1 MSRQKLIKMFDIQKG
16 RGLMKQRKRAGIL
29 LMLVCLIVT
38 LALPVTA
45 NAAVKINKTS
55 VSVLRGKTYNLKIT
69 GTKKKIKWTS
79 SNKKIATVS
88 ASGKIK
94 GINKGRCNIYAKVGK
109 KKYTCKVTVK
119 QPVTSIKLSKKSI
132 SLNKGKKYTLKAS
145 IAPKNAANKAV
156 VWKSSNKKIAT
167 VSSKGVV
174 TAKSAG
180 TTTITATA
188 KDGSRKKASCKVT
201 IKGSNNKKILIQELK
216 FDIKER
222 IIELMPAQYKDTS
235 KYWVNRYIGREDH
248 YYDPIIFPS
257 NATNKTL
264 SWKSSNT
271 NVATVDT
278 KGNITALR
286 AGTTIISASTTD
298 GSKKT
303 ISYKATVIGGK
314 ENFMEIDMS
323 QKENLAKYLKR
334 TSNRSYTEKL
344 YDERTGEKTEE
355 RKHHFL
361 FENHLYSQ
369 GWRCVGISADYEI
382 IMGHE
387 QEESYNVP
395 KKAIPYE
402 ITVTNPAEMNM
413 EILQAKG
420 KLVFYNIR
428 GGDLLGAEEIHSH
441 NKEYLA
447 NPY

>member
-1 MSRQKLIKMFDIQKG
+1 
-16 RGLMKQRKRAGIL
+16 
-29 LMLVCLIVT
+29 MLVCLIIT

-94 GINKGRCNIYAKVGK
+94 GIKKGRCNIYAKVGK

-132 SLNKGKKYTLKAS
+132 SLNKGKKYTLKAR
-145 IAPKNAANKAV
+145 IAPKSAANKAV
-156 VWKSSNKKIAT
+156 VWKSSNTKIAS

-201 IKGSNNKKILIQELK
+201 IKGSSNKKILIQELK

-222 IIELMPAQYKDTS
+222 IIELMPAQYKEPS
-235 KYWVNRYIGREDH
+235 KYWVNKYVDSEGY

-323 QKENLAKYLKR
+323 KKENLEKYLKR
-334 TSNRSYTEKL
+334 TSNRSYTENI
-344 YDERTGEKTEE
+344 YDSWTGEKTGE
-355 RKHHFL
+355 RKQYFL
-361 FENHLYSQ
+361 FENPLYSQ
-369 GWRCVGISADYEI
+369 GWRCVGISADYGI

-387 QEESYNVP
+387 QEEHHIGI
-395 KKAIPYE
+395 KQIPYE
-402 ITVTNPAEMNM
+402 ITFTNPAAMNM

-428 GGDLLGAEEIHSH
+428 GGDLLGTEEIHSH

>member
-1 MSRQKLIKMFDIQKG
+1 MFDIQKG

-29 LMLVCLIVT
+29 LMLVCLIIT

-94 GINKGRCNIYAKVGK
+94 GINKGKCNIYAKVGK

-156 VWKSSNKKIAT
+156 VWKSSNTKIAT

-201 IKGSNNKKILIQELK
+201 IKGSSNKKILIQELK

-334 TSNRSYTEKL
+334 ASNRSYTEKL

-361 FENHLYSQ
+361 FENPLYSQ

-441 NKEYLA
+441 DKEYLA

>member
-1 MSRQKLIKMFDIQKG
+1 MFDIQKG

-29 LMLVCLIVT
+29 LMLVCLIIT

-156 VWKSSNKKIAT
+156 VWKSSNTKIAS

-188 KDGSRKKASCKVT
+188 KDGSGKKANCKVT
-201 IKGSNNKKILIQELK
+201 VKGSSNKKILIQELK

-361 FENHLYSQ
+361 FENPLYSQ

>member
-1 MSRQKLIKMFDIQKG
+1 MFDIQKG
-16 RGLMKQRKRAGIL
+16 RGLMKQRKRVGIL
-29 LMLVCLIVT
+29 LILVCLIIT

-361 FENHLYSQ
+361 FENPLYSQ

-387 QEESYNVP
+387 QEKSYDVP
-395 KKAIPYE
+395 KKAIPYM
-402 ITVTNPAEMNM
+402 ITVTNPAKMNM

-428 GGDLLGAEEIHSH
+428 GGDLLGTEEFYPSDKKIY
-441 NKEYLA
+441 NA

>member
-1 MSRQKLIKMFDIQKG
+1 
-16 RGLMKQRKRAGIL
+16 
-29 LMLVCLIVT
+29 MLVCLIIT

-94 GINKGRCNIYAKVGK
+94 GIKKGRCNIYAKVGK

-132 SLNKGKKYTLKAS
+132 SLNKGKKYTLKAR

-156 VWKSSNKKIAT
+156 VWKSSNTKIAS

-188 KDGSRKKASCKVT
+188 KDGSRQNASCKVT
-201 IKGSNNKKILIQELK
+201 IKGSSNKKILIQELK

-222 IIELMPAQYKDTS
+222 IIELMPAQYKDPS
-235 KYWVNRYIGREDH
+235 KYWVNKYVDSEGY

-323 QKENLAKYLKR
+323 KKENLEKYLKR
-334 TSNRSYTEKL
+334 TSNRSYTENI
-344 YDERTGEKTEE
+344 YDSWTGEKTGE
-355 RKHHFL
+355 RKQYFL
-361 FENHLYSQ
+361 FENPLYSQ
-369 GWRCVGISADYEI
+369 GWRCVGISADYGI

-387 QEESYNVP
+387 QEEHHIGI
-395 KKAIPYE
+395 KQIPYE
-402 ITVTNPAEMNM
+402 ITFTNPAAMNM

-428 GGDLLGAEEIHSH
+428 GGDLLGTEQIHSH
-441 NKEYLA
+441 DKKYLA

>member
-1 MSRQKLIKMFDIQKG
+1 
-16 RGLMKQRKRAGIL
+16 
-29 LMLVCLIVT
+29 MLVCLLLSVI
-38 LALPVTA
+38 AMPVSA
-45 NAAVKINKTS
+45 NAAKLNKKNVSIN
-55 VSVLRGKTYNLKIT
+55 VGKTYTLKAKGTKGKIT
-69 GTKKKIKWTS
+69 WTS
-79 SNKKIATVS
+79 SNKSVATVS
-88 ASGKIK
+88 SK
-94 GINKGRCNIYAKVGK
+94 GVVKAKKKGTAVITAKYGK
-109 KKYTCKVTVK
+109 KKITCKVTVK
-119 QPVTSIKLSKKSI
+119 QPLTSIKLNKASAVLKKGN
-132 SLNKGKKYTLKAS
+132 SLSLKATVLPGS
-145 IAPKNAANKAV
+145 ANNKSV
-156 VWKSSNKKIAT
+156 RWTSSNTKIAT

-201 IKGSNNKKILIQELK
+201 VKGSSNKKILIQELK

-235 KYWVNRYIGREDH
+235 KYWVNKYVGREDY

-314 ENFMEIDMS
+314 ENFMEIDMTK
-323 QKENLAKYLKR
+323 KENLEKYLKR
-334 TSNRSYTEKL
+334 ASNRSYTENI
-344 YDERTGEKTEE
+344 YDSWTGEKTGE

-361 FENHLYSQ
+361 FENPLYSQ

-387 QEESYNVP
+387 QEKSYDVP
-395 KKAIPYE
+395 KKAIPYM

-428 GGDLLGAEEIHSH
+428 GGDLLGTEEFYPSDKKIY
-441 NKEYLA
+441 NA

>member
-1 MSRQKLIKMFDIQKG
+1 
-16 RGLMKQRKRAGIL
+16 
-29 LMLVCLIVT
+29 MLVCLIIT

-109 KKYTCKVTVK
+109 KKYSCKVTVK

-132 SLNKGKKYTLKAS
+132 SLNKGKKYTLKVS

-156 VWKSSNKKIAT
+156 VWKSSNTKIAT

-180 TTTITATA
+180 TATITATA

-201 IKGSNNKKILIQELK
+201 IKGSSNKKILIQELK

-235 KYWVNRYIGREDH
+235 KYWVNKYIGRGDS

-278 KGNITALR
+278 KGNVTALR

-314 ENFMEIDMS
+314 ENFMEIDMTK
-323 QKENLAKYLKR
+323 KENLTKYIKR
-334 TSNRSYTEKL
+334 TSNRSYTENI
-344 YDERTGEKTEE
+344 YDSWTEEKTGE
-355 RKHHFL
+355 RKHYFL
-361 FENHLYSQ
+361 FENPLYSQ

-387 QEESYNVP
+387 QEESHNVP

-402 ITVTNPAEMNM
+402 ITVTNPAEMDM

-428 GGDLLGAEEIHSH
+428 GGDLLGTEGFYPTDKKI
-441 NKEYLA
+441 YLA

>member
-1 MSRQKLIKMFDIQKG
+1 MFDIQKG

-29 LMLVCLIVT
+29 LMLVCLIIT

-94 GINKGRCNIYAKVGK
+94 GIKKGRCNIYAKVGK

-132 SLNKGKKYTLKAS
+132 SLNKGKKYTLKAR

-156 VWKSSNKKIAT
+156 VWKSSNTKIAS

-201 IKGSNNKKILIQELK
+201 IKGSSNKKILIQELK

-222 IIELMPAQYKDTS
+222 IIELMPAQYKDPS
-235 KYWVNRYIGREDH
+235 KYWVNKYVDSEGY

-323 QKENLAKYLKR
+323 KKENLEKYLKR
-334 TSNRSYTEKL
+334 TSNRSYTENI
-344 YDERTGEKTEE
+344 YDSWTGEKTGE
-355 RKHHFL
+355 RKQYFL
-361 FENHLYSQ
+361 FENPLYSQ
-369 GWRCVGISADYEI
+369 GWRCVGISADYGI

-387 QEESYNVP
+387 QEEHHIGI
-395 KKAIPYE
+395 KQIPYE
-402 ITVTNPAEMNM
+402 ITFTNPAAMNM

-428 GGDLLGAEEIHSH
+428 GGDLLGTEQIHSH
-441 NKEYLA
+441 DKKYLA

>member
-1 MSRQKLIKMFDIQKG
+1 MFDIQKG
-16 RGLMKQRKRAGIL
+16 RGLMKQRKRVGIL
-29 LMLVCLIVT
+29 LMLVCLIIT

-94 GINKGRCNIYAKVGK
+94 GIKKGRCNIYAKVGK

-132 SLNKGKKYTLKAS
+132 SLNKGKKYTLKAR
-145 IAPKNAANKAV
+145 IAPKSAANKAV
-156 VWKSSNKKIAT
+156 VWKSSNTKIAS

-201 IKGSNNKKILIQELK
+201 IKGSSNKKILIQELK

-235 KYWVNRYIGREDH
+235 KYWVNKYVDSEGY

-323 QKENLAKYLKR
+323 KKENLEKYLKR
-334 TSNRSYTEKL
+334 TSNRSYTENI
-344 YDERTGEKTEE
+344 YDSWTGEKTGE
-355 RKHHFL
+355 RKQYFL
-361 FENHLYSQ
+361 FENPLYSQ
-369 GWRCVGISADYEI
+369 GWRCVGISADYGI

-387 QEESYNVP
+387 QEEHHIGI
-395 KKAIPYE
+395 KQIPYE
-402 ITVTNPAEMNM
+402 ITFTNPAAMNM

-428 GGDLLGAEEIHSH
+428 GGDLLGTEQIHSH
-441 NKEYLA
+441 DKKYLA

>member
-1 MSRQKLIKMFDIQKG
+1 
-16 RGLMKQRKRAGIL
+16 MKQQKKAGIL
-29 LMLVCLIVT
+29 LMLVCLIIT

-69 GTKKKIKWTS
+69 GTKQKIRWTS

-94 GINKGRCNIYAKVGK
+94 GINKGRCNIYAKAGN
-109 KKYTCKVTVK
+109 KKYTCKVTVR
-119 QPVTSIKLSKKSI
+119 QPVTSIKLSKTSI
-132 SLNKGKKYTLKAS
+132 SVNKGKTYTLKVS
-145 IAPKNAANKAV
+145 VAPKNAANKAV
-156 VWKSSNKKIAT
+156 VWKSSNTKIAS

-201 IKGSNNKKILIQELK
+201 IKGSSNKKILIQELK

-222 IIELMPAQYKDTS
+222 IIELMPVQYKDTN
-235 KYWVNRYIGREDH
+235 KYWVNKYGAIESH
-248 YYDPIIFPS
+248 YYNPIIFPS

-271 NVATVDT
+271 NVATVDA
-278 KGNITALR
+278 KGNVTALR

-314 ENFMEIDMS
+314 ENFMEIDMTK
-323 QKENLAKYLKR
+323 KENLEKYLKR
-334 TSNRSYTEKL
+334 ASNRSYTENI
-344 YDERTGEKTEE
+344 YDSWTGEKTGE
-355 RKHHFL
+355 RKQYFL
-361 FENHLYSQ
+361 FENPLYSQ

-387 QEESYNVP
+387 QEKHHIGTKE
-395 KKAIPYE
+395 IPYE
-402 ITVTNPAEMNM
+402 ITFANPAAMNM

-428 GGDLLGAEEIHSH
+428 GGNLLGTEQFHS
-441 NKEYLA
+441 NDKKYTA

>member
-1 MSRQKLIKMFDIQKG
+1 MFDIQKG
-16 RGLMKQRKRAGIL
+16 RGLMKQQKRVGIL
-29 LMLVCLIVT
+29 LMLVCLIIT

-94 GINKGRCNIYAKVGK
+94 GIKKGRCNIYAKVGK

-132 SLNKGKKYTLKAS
+132 SLNKGKKYTLKAR
-145 IAPKNAANKAV
+145 IAPKSAANKAV
-156 VWKSSNKKIAT
+156 MWKSSNTKIAS

-201 IKGSNNKKILIQELK
+201 IKGSSNKKILIQELK

-235 KYWVNRYIGREDH
+235 KYWVNKYVGREDY

-314 ENFMEIDMS
+314 ENFMEIDMTK
-323 QKENLAKYLKR
+323 KENLEKYLKR
-334 TSNRSYTEKL
+334 ASNRSYTENI
-344 YDERTGEKTEE
+344 YDSWTGEKTGE

-361 FENHLYSQ
+361 FENPLYSQ

-387 QEESYNVP
+387 QEESYDVP

-428 GGDLLGAEEIHSH
+428 GGDLLGTEEFYPSDKKIY
-441 NKEYLA
+441 NA

>member
-1 MSRQKLIKMFDIQKG
+1 
-16 RGLMKQRKRAGIL
+16 
-29 LMLVCLIVT
+29 MLVCLIIT

-94 GINKGRCNIYAKVGK
+94 GIKKGRCNIYAKVGK

-132 SLNKGKKYTLKAS
+132 SLNKGKKYTLKAR

-156 VWKSSNKKIAT
+156 VWKSSNTKIAS

-201 IKGSNNKKILIQELK
+201 IKGSSNKKILIQELK

-222 IIELMPAQYKDTS
+222 IIELMPAQYKDPS
-235 KYWVNRYIGREDH
+235 KYWVNKYVDSEGY

-323 QKENLAKYLKR
+323 KKENLEKYLKR
-334 TSNRSYTEKL
+334 TSNRSYTENI
-344 YDERTGEKTEE
+344 YDSWTGEKTGE
-355 RKHHFL
+355 RKQYFL
-361 FENHLYSQ
+361 FENPLYSQ
-369 GWRCVGISADYEI
+369 GWRCVGISADYGI

-387 QEESYNVP
+387 QEEHHIGI
-395 KKAIPYE
+395 KQIPYE
-402 ITVTNPAEMNM
+402 ITFTNPAAMNM

-428 GGDLLGAEEIHSH
+428 GGDLLGTEEIHSH

>member
-1 MSRQKLIKMFDIQKG
+1 MFDIQKG
-16 RGLMKQRKRAGIL
+16 RGLMKQRKRVGIL
-29 LMLVCLIVT
+29 LMLVCLIIT

-94 GINKGRCNIYAKVGK
+94 GIKKGRCNIYAKVGK

-132 SLNKGKKYTLKAS
+132 SLNKGKKYTLKAR

-156 VWKSSNKKIAT
+156 VWKSSNTKIAS

-201 IKGSNNKKILIQELK
+201 IKGSSNKKILIQELK

-222 IIELMPAQYKDTS
+222 IIELMPAQYKDPS
-235 KYWVNRYIGREDH
+235 KYWVNKYVDSEGY

-323 QKENLAKYLKR
+323 KKENLEKYLKR
-334 TSNRSYTEKL
+334 TSNRSYTENI
-344 YDERTGEKTEE
+344 YDSWTGEKTGE
-355 RKHHFL
+355 RKQYFL
-361 FENHLYSQ
+361 FENPLYSQ
-369 GWRCVGISADYEI
+369 GWRCVGISADYGI

-387 QEESYNVP
+387 QEEHHIGI
-395 KKAIPYE
+395 KQIPYE
-402 ITVTNPAEMNM
+402 ITFTNPAAMNM

-428 GGDLLGAEEIHSH
+428 GGDLLGTEQIHSH
-441 NKEYLA
+441 DKKYLA

>member
-1 MSRQKLIKMFDIQKG
+1 MFDIQKG

-29 LMLVCLIVT
+29 LMLVCLIIT

-94 GINKGRCNIYAKVGK
+94 GIKKGRCNIYAKVGK

-132 SLNKGKKYTLKAS
+132 SLNKGKKYTLKAR

-156 VWKSSNKKIAT
+156 VWKSSNTKIAS
-167 VSSKGVV
+167 VSSNGVV

-201 IKGSNNKKILIQELK
+201 IKGSSNKKILIQELK

-222 IIELMPAQYKDTS
+222 IIELMPAQYKDPS
-235 KYWVNRYIGREDH
+235 KYWVNKYVDSEGY

-323 QKENLAKYLKR
+323 KKENLEKYLKR
-334 TSNRSYTEKL
+334 TSNRSYTENI
-344 YDERTGEKTEE
+344 YDSWTGEKTGE
-355 RKHHFL
+355 RKQYFL
-361 FENHLYSQ
+361 FENPLYSQ
-369 GWRCVGISADYEI
+369 GWRCVGISADYGI

-387 QEESYNVP
+387 QEEHHIGI
-395 KKAIPYE
+395 KQIPYE
-402 ITVTNPAEMNM
+402 ITFTNPAAMNM

-428 GGDLLGAEEIHSH
+428 GGDLLGTERYHSTE
-441 NKEYLA
+441 KKYIA

>member
-1 MSRQKLIKMFDIQKG
+1 MKIFKKLSM
-16 RGLMKQRKRAGIL
+16 M
-29 LMLVCLIVT
+29 MLVCLLLSVI
-38 LALPVTA
+38 AMPVSA
-45 NAAVKINKTS
+45 NAAKLNKKNVSIN
-55 VSVLRGKTYNLKIT
+55 VGKTYTLKAKGTKGKIT
-69 GTKKKIKWTS
+69 WTS
-79 SNKKIATVS
+79 SNKSVATVS
-88 ASGKIK
+88 SK
-94 GINKGRCNIYAKVGK
+94 GVVKAKKKGTAVITAKYGK
-109 KKYTCKVTVK
+109 KKITCKVTVK
-119 QPVTSIKLSKKSI
+119 QPVTSIKLNKASAVLKKGN
-132 SLNKGKKYTLKAS
+132 SLSLKATVLPGS
-145 IAPKNAANKAV
+145 ANNKSV
-156 VWKSSNKKIAT
+156 RWTSSNTKIAT

-201 IKGSNNKKILIQELK
+201 VKGSSNKKILIQELK

-235 KYWVNRYIGREDH
+235 KYWVNKYVGREDY

-314 ENFMEIDMS
+314 ENFMEIDMTK
-323 QKENLAKYLKR
+323 KENLEKYLKR
-334 TSNRSYTEKL
+334 ASNRSYTENI
-344 YDERTGEKTEE
+344 YDSWTGEKTGE

-361 FENHLYSQ
+361 FENPLYSQ

-387 QEESYNVP
+387 QEKSYDVP
-395 KKAIPYE
+395 KKAIPYM

-428 GGDLLGAEEIHSH
+428 GGDLLGTEEFYPSDKKIY
-441 NKEYLA
+441 NA

>member
-1 MSRQKLIKMFDIQKG
+1 MFDIQKG

-29 LMLVCLIVT
+29 LMLVCLIIT

-45 NAAVKINKTS
+45 NTAVKINKTS

-156 VWKSSNKKIAT
+156 VWKSSNAKIAS

-180 TTTITATA
+180 TATITATA
-188 KDGSRKKASCKVT
+188 KDGSGKKSSCKVT
-201 IKGSNNKKILIQELK
+201 IKGSSNSKILIQELK

-222 IIELMPAQYKDTS
+222 IIVLLPDQYKDTS
-235 KYWVNRYIGREDH
+235 SKYWIFGGFYNEDY

-278 KGNITALR
+278 NGNITALR

-344 YDERTGEKTEE
+344 YDEWTGEKTEE
-355 RKHHFL
+355 RKHYFL
-361 FENHLYSQ
+361 FENPLYSQ
-369 GWRCVGISADYEI
+369 GWRCVGISTDYGI
-382 IMGHE
+382 IIGHE
-387 QEESYNVP
+387 QGESLIGP
-395 KKAIPYE
+395 KAPPYS
-402 ITVTNPAEMNM
+402 ITVTDPAEMDM

-428 GGDLLGAEEIHSH
+428 GGDPLGEFYPTDKKI
-441 NKEYLA
+441 YLA

>member
-1 MSRQKLIKMFDIQKG
+1 MFDIQKG
-16 RGLMKQRKRAGIL
+16 RGLMKQRKRVGIL
-29 LMLVCLIVT
+29 LMLVCLIIT

-94 GINKGRCNIYAKVGK
+94 GIKKGRCNIYAKVGK

-132 SLNKGKKYTLKAS
+132 SLNKGKKYTLKAR

-156 VWKSSNKKIAT
+156 VWKSSNTKIAS

-201 IKGSNNKKILIQELK
+201 IKGSSNKKILIQELK

-222 IIELMPAQYKDTS
+222 IIELMPAQYKDPS
-235 KYWVNRYIGREDH
+235 KYWVNKYVDSEGY

-323 QKENLAKYLKR
+323 KKENLEKYLKR
-334 TSNRSYTEKL
+334 TSNRSYTENI
-344 YDERTGEKTEE
+344 YDSWTGEKTGE
-355 RKHHFL
+355 RKQYFL
-361 FENHLYSQ
+361 FENPFYSQ
-369 GWRCVGISADYEI
+369 GWRCVGISADYGI

-387 QEESYNVP
+387 QEEHHIGI
-395 KKAIPYE
+395 KQIPYE
-402 ITVTNPAEMNM
+402 ITFTNPAAMNM

-428 GGDLLGAEEIHSH
+428 GGDLLGTEQIHSH
-441 NKEYLA
+441 DKKYLA

>member
-1 MSRQKLIKMFDIQKG
+1 MFDIQKG
-16 RGLMKQRKRAGIL
+16 RGLMKQRKRVGIL
-29 LMLVCLIVT
+29 LMLVCLIIT

-94 GINKGRCNIYAKVGK
+94 GIKKGRCNIYAKVGK

-156 VWKSSNKKIAT
+156 VWKSSNTKIAS

-201 IKGSNNKKILIQELK
+201 IKGSSNKKILIQELK

-222 IIELMPAQYKDTS
+222 IIELMPAQYKDPS
-235 KYWVNRYIGREDH
+235 KYWVNKYVDSEGY

-314 ENFMEIDMS
+314 ENFM
-323 QKENLAKYLKR
+323 
-334 TSNRSYTEKL
+334 
-344 YDERTGEKTEE
+344 
-355 RKHHFL
+355 
-361 FENHLYSQ
+361 
-369 GWRCVGISADYEI
+369 
-382 IMGHE
+382 
-387 QEESYNVP
+387 
-395 KKAIPYE
+395 
-402 ITVTNPAEMNM
+402 
-413 EILQAKG
+413 
-420 KLVFYNIR
+420 
-428 GGDLLGAEEIHSH
+428 
-441 NKEYLA
+441 
-447 NPY
+447 

>member
-1 MSRQKLIKMFDIQKG
+1 MFDIQKG
-16 RGLMKQRKRAGIL
+16 RGLMKQRKRVGIL
-29 LMLVCLIVT
+29 LMLVCLIIT

-94 GINKGRCNIYAKVGK
+94 GIKKGRCNIYAKVGK

-132 SLNKGKKYTLKAS
+132 SLNKGKKYTLKAR
-145 IAPKNAANKAV
+145 IAPKSAANKAV
-156 VWKSSNKKIAT
+156 VWKSSNTKIAS

-174 TAKSAG
+174 TSKSAG

-201 IKGSNNKKILIQELK
+201 IKGSSNKKILIQELK

-222 IIELMPAQYKDTS
+222 IIELMPAQYKDPS
-235 KYWVNRYIGREDH
+235 KYWVNKYVDSEGY

-323 QKENLAKYLKR
+323 KKENLEKYLKR
-334 TSNRSYTEKL
+334 TSNRSYTENI
-344 YDERTGEKTEE
+344 YDSWTGEKTGE
-355 RKHHFL
+355 RKQYFL
-361 FENHLYSQ
+361 FENPLYSQ
-369 GWRCVGISADYEI
+369 GWRCVGISADYGI

-387 QEESYNVP
+387 QEEHHIGI
-395 KKAIPYE
+395 KQIPYE
-402 ITVTNPAEMNM
+402 ITFTNPAAMNM

-428 GGDLLGAEEIHSH
+428 GGDLLGTEQIHSH
-441 NKEYLA
+441 DKKYLA

>member
-1 MSRQKLIKMFDIQKG
+1 
-16 RGLMKQRKRAGIL
+16 
-29 LMLVCLIVT
+29 MLVCLIIT

-94 GINKGRCNIYAKVGK
+94 GINKGKCNIYAKVGK

-156 VWKSSNKKIAT
+156 MWKSSNTKIAT

-201 IKGSNNKKILIQELK
+201 IKGSSNKKILIQELK

-361 FENHLYSQ
+361 FENPLYSQ

-441 NKEYLA
+441 DKEYGSVK
-447 NPY
+447 

>member
-1 MSRQKLIKMFDIQKG
+1 
-16 RGLMKQRKRAGIL
+16 
-29 LMLVCLIVT
+29 MLVCLIIT

-94 GINKGRCNIYAKVGK
+94 GIKKGRCNIYAKVGK

-132 SLNKGKKYTLKAS
+132 SLNKGKKYTLKAR
-145 IAPKNAANKAV
+145 IAPKSAANKAV
-156 VWKSSNKKIAT
+156 VWKSSNTKIAS

-201 IKGSNNKKILIQELK
+201 IKGSSNKKILIQELK

-222 IIELMPAQYKDTS
+222 IIELMPAQYKDPS
-235 KYWVNRYIGREDH
+235 KYWVNKYVDSEGY

-323 QKENLAKYLKR
+323 KKENLEKYLKR
-334 TSNRSYTEKL
+334 TSNRSYTENI
-344 YDERTGEKTEE
+344 YDSWTGEKTGE
-355 RKHHFL
+355 RKQYFL
-361 FENHLYSQ
+361 FENPLYSQ
-369 GWRCVGISADYEI
+369 GWRCVGISADYGI

-387 QEESYNVP
+387 QEEHHIGI
-395 KKAIPYE
+395 KQIPYE
-402 ITVTNPAEMNM
+402 ITFTNPAAMNM

-428 GGDLLGAEEIHSH
+428 GGDLLGTEQIHSH
-441 NKEYLA
+441 DKKYLA

>member
-1 MSRQKLIKMFDIQKG
+1 MFDIQKG

-29 LMLVCLIVT
+29 LMLVCLIIT

-94 GINKGRCNIYAKVGK
+94 GIKKGRCNIYAKVGK

-132 SLNKGKKYTLKAS
+132 SLNKGKKYTLKAR

-156 VWKSSNKKIAT
+156 VWKSSNTKIAS

-201 IKGSNNKKILIQELK
+201 IKGSSNKKILIQELK

-222 IIELMPAQYKDTS
+222 IIELMPAQYKDPS
-235 KYWVNRYIGREDH
+235 KYWVNKYVDSEGY

-323 QKENLAKYLKR
+323 KKENLEKYLKR
-334 TSNRSYTEKL
+334 TSNRSYTENI
-344 YDERTGEKTEE
+344 YDSWTGEKTGE
-355 RKHHFL
+355 RKQYFL
-361 FENHLYSQ
+361 FENPLYSQ
-369 GWRCVGISADYEI
+369 GWRCVGISADYGI

-387 QEESYNVP
+387 QEEHHIGI
-395 KKAIPYE
+395 KQIPYE
-402 ITVTNPAEMNM
+402 ITFTNPAAMNM

-428 GGDLLGAEEIHSH
+428 GGDLLGTEEIHSH

>member
-1 MSRQKLIKMFDIQKG
+1 MFDIQKG
-16 RGLMKQRKRAGIL
+16 RGLMKQQKRVGIL
-29 LMLVCLIVT
+29 LMLVCLIIT

-94 GINKGRCNIYAKVGK
+94 GIKKGRCNIYAKVGK

-132 SLNKGKKYTLKAS
+132 SLNKGKKYTLKAR
-145 IAPKNAANKAV
+145 IAPKSAANKAV
-156 VWKSSNKKIAT
+156 VWKSSNTKIAS

-201 IKGSNNKKILIQELK
+201 IKGSSNKKILIQELK

-235 KYWVNRYIGREDH
+235 KYWVNKYVGREDY

-314 ENFMEIDMS
+314 ENFMEIDMTK
-323 QKENLAKYLKR
+323 KENLEKYLKR
-334 TSNRSYTEKL
+334 ASNRSYTENI
-344 YDERTGEKTEE
+344 YDSWTGEKTGE

-361 FENHLYSQ
+361 FEN
-369 GWRCVGISADYEI
+369 
-382 IMGHE
+382 
-387 QEESYNVP
+387 P
-395 KKAIPYE
+395 
-402 ITVTNPAEMNM
+402 
-413 EILQAKG
+413 
-420 KLVFYNIR
+420 
-428 GGDLLGAEEIHSH
+428 
-441 NKEYLA
+441 
-447 NPY
+447 

>member
-1 MSRQKLIKMFDIQKG
+1 MFDIQKG
-16 RGLMKQRKRAGIL
+16 RGLMKQRKRVGIL
-29 LMLVCLIVT
+29 LMLVCLIIT

-94 GINKGRCNIYAKVGK
+94 GIKKGRCNIYAKVGK

-132 SLNKGKKYTLKAS
+132 SLNKGKKYTLKAR
-145 IAPKNAANKAV
+145 IAPKSAANKAV
-156 VWKSSNKKIAT
+156 VWKSSNTKIAS

-201 IKGSNNKKILIQELK
+201 IKGSSNKKILIQELK

-222 IIELMPAQYKDTS
+222 IIELMPAQYKDPS
-235 KYWVNRYIGREDH
+235 KYWVNKYVDSEGY

-323 QKENLAKYLKR
+323 KKENLEKYLKR
-334 TSNRSYTEKL
+334 TSNRSYTENI
-344 YDERTGEKTEE
+344 YDSWTGEKTGE
-355 RKHHFL
+355 RKQYFL
-361 FENHLYSQ
+361 FENPLYSQ
-369 GWRCVGISADYEI
+369 GWRCVGISADYGI

-387 QEESYNVP
+387 QEEHHIGIKV
-395 KKAIPYE
+395 IPYE
-402 ITVTNPAEMNM
+402 ITFTNPAAMNM

-428 GGDLLGAEEIHSH
+428 GGDLLGTEQIHSH
-441 NKEYLA
+441 DKKYLA

>member
-1 MSRQKLIKMFDIQKG
+1 MFDIQKG

-29 LMLVCLIVT
+29 LILVCLIVT

-145 IAPKNAANKAV
+145 IAPKNASNKAV
-156 VWKSSNKKIAT
+156 VWKSSNTKIAS

-361 FENHLYSQ
+361 FENPLYSQ

>member
-1 MSRQKLIKMFDIQKG
+1 MFDIQKG
-16 RGLMKQRKRAGIL
+16 RGLMKQRKRVGIL
-29 LMLVCLIVT
+29 LMLVCLIIT

-94 GINKGRCNIYAKVGK
+94 GIKKGRCNIYAKVGK

-132 SLNKGKKYTLKAS
+132 SLNKGKKYTLKAR
-145 IAPKNAANKAV
+145 IAPKSAANKAV
-156 VWKSSNKKIAT
+156 VWKSSNTKIAS

-201 IKGSNNKKILIQELK
+201 IKGSSNKKILIQELK

-222 IIELMPAQYKDTS
+222 IIELMPAQYKDPS
-235 KYWVNRYIGREDH
+235 KYWVNKYVDSEGY

-323 QKENLAKYLKR
+323 KKENLEKYLKR
-334 TSNRSYTEKL
+334 TSNRSYTENI
-344 YDERTGEKTEE
+344 YDSWTGEKTGE
-355 RKHHFL
+355 RKQYFL
-361 FENHLYSQ
+361 FENPLYSQ
-369 GWRCVGISADYEI
+369 GWRCVGISADYGI

-387 QEESYNVP
+387 QEEHHIGI
-395 KKAIPYE
+395 KQIPYE
-402 ITVTNPAEMNM
+402 ITFTNPAAMNM

-428 GGDLLGAEEIHSH
+428 GGDLLGTEQIHSH
-441 NKEYLA
+441 DKKYLA

>member
-1 MSRQKLIKMFDIQKG
+1 MFDIQKG
-16 RGLMKQRKRAGIL
+16 RGLMKQRKRVGIL
-29 LMLVCLIVT
+29 LMLVCLIIT

-132 SLNKGKKYTLKAS
+132 SLNKGKKYTLKVS
-145 IAPKNAANKAV
+145 IAPKNADNKAV
-156 VWKSSNKKIAT
+156 VWRSSNTKIAT

-188 KDGSRKKASCKVT
+188 KDGSGKKASCKVT
-201 IKGSNNKKILIQELK
+201 VKGSSNKKILIQELK

-235 KYWVNRYIGREDH
+235 KYWVNKYIGREGH

-344 YDERTGEKTEE
+344 YDERTGEKAEE

-361 FENHLYSQ
+361 FENPLYSQ

-428 GGDLLGAEEIHSH
+428 GGDLLGTEQIHSH
-441 NKEYLA
+441 DKKYLA

>member
-1 MSRQKLIKMFDIQKG
+1 
-16 RGLMKQRKRAGIL
+16 
-29 LMLVCLIVT
+29 MLVCLIIT

-94 GINKGRCNIYAKVGK
+94 GIKKGRCNIYAKVGK

-201 IKGSNNKKILIQELK
+201 IKGSSNKKILIQELK

-235 KYWVNRYIGREDH
+235 KYWVSRYISREDH

-361 FENHLYSQ
+361 FENPLYSQ

-395 KKAIPYE
+395 KKVIPYE
-402 ITVTNPAEMNM
+402 ITVTNPAEINM

-441 NKEYLA
+441 DKEYLA

>member
-1 MSRQKLIKMFDIQKG
+1 MFDIQKG
-16 RGLMKQRKRAGIL
+16 RGLMKQRKRVGIL
-29 LMLVCLIVT
+29 LMLVCLIIT

-94 GINKGRCNIYAKVGK
+94 GIKKGRCNIYAKVGK

-156 VWKSSNKKIAT
+156 VWKSSNTKIAS

-201 IKGSNNKKILIQELK
+201 IKGSSNKKILIQELK

-323 QKENLAKYLKR
+323 KKENLEKYLKR
-334 TSNRSYTEKL
+334 TSNRSYTENI
-344 YDERTGEKTEE
+344 YDSWTGEKTGE
-355 RKHHFL
+355 RKQYFL
-361 FENHLYSQ
+361 FENPLYSQ
-369 GWRCVGISADYEI
+369 GWRCVGISADYGI

-387 QEESYNVP
+387 QEEHHIGI
-395 KKAIPYE
+395 KQIPYE
-402 ITVTNPAEMNM
+402 ITFTNPAAMNM

-428 GGDLLGAEEIHSH
+428 GGDLLGTEQIHSH
-441 NKEYLA
+441 DKKYLA

>member
-1 MSRQKLIKMFDIQKG
+1 M
-16 RGLMKQRKRAGIL
+16 
-29 LMLVCLIVT
+29 
-38 LALPVTA
+38 PVSA
-45 NAAVKINKTS
+45 NAAKLNKKN
-55 VSVLRGKTYNLKIT
+55 VSLNVGKTYTLKARGIKGKIT
-69 GTKKKIKWTS
+69 WTS
-79 SNKKIATVS
+79 SKKNVATVS
-88 ASGKIK
+88 SK
-94 GINKGRCNIYAKVGK
+94 GVVKAKKKGTAVITAKYGK
-109 KKYTCKVTVK
+109 KKLTCKVTVK
-119 QPVTSIKLSKKSI
+119 QPVTSIKLSKTSI
-132 SLNKGKKYTLKAS
+132 SLNEGKTYSLKTS
-145 IAPKNAANKAV
+145 IAPKNADNKAV
-156 VWKSSNKKIAT
+156 VWKSSNTKIAI
-167 VSSKGVV
+167 VSSKGIV

-180 TTTITATA
+180 TATITATA
-188 KDGSRKKASCKVT
+188 KDGSGKKSSCKVT
-201 IKGSNNKKILIQELK
+201 IKGSSNSKILIQELK

-222 IIELMPAQYKDTS
+222 IIVLMPDQYKDTS
-235 KYWVNRYIGREDH
+235 SKYWIFGGFYNEDY

-314 ENFMEIDMS
+314 ENFMEIDLG

-355 RKHHFL
+355 RKHYFL
-361 FENHLYSQ
+361 FENPLYSQ
-369 GWRCVGISADYEI
+369 GWRCVGISTDYEI
-382 IMGHE
+382 IIGHE
-387 QEESYNVP
+387 QGESLIGP
-395 KKAIPYE
+395 KAPPYD
-402 ITVTNPAEMNM
+402 ITVTDPAEMDM

-428 GGDLLGAEEIHSH
+428 GGDLLGQFYPTHKEI
-441 NKEYLA
+441 YIA